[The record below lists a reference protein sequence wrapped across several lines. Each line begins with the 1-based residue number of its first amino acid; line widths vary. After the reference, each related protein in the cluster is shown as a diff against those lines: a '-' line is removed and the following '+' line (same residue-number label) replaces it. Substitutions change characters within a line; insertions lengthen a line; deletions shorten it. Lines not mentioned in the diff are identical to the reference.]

1 MLNARASSNLGSHIY
16 GFAAI
21 ALGLIGLV
29 WRDFASVWQPVP
41 NTVPHRIALACIVA
55 VCFLLAGA
63 AVQWQRTARIGFPVL
78 AILYFMAALLWL
90 PRVIGYPRMIGTWL
104 GFAEELTLVLAAII
118 GYASLA
124 PRNSVWSFRAIQIAR
139 LVFGLC
145 LITFGLAHLLAIPET
160 AAFVPKWIPPSQ
172 RFWAIAT
179 GVAHL
184 LAGLAILS
192 NIQALLAARLFTTML
207 LGFGILIWL
216 PAVFAHPEI
225 HLNWAANAINLAIAA
240 AAWVVADSLNP
251 ATQRN
256 P

>member
-1 MLNARASSNLGSHIY
+1 MLNRSAISNLGTHVY
-16 GFAAI
+16 GLAAI
-21 ALGLIGLV
+21 ALGLVGLF

-41 NTVPHRIALACIVA
+41 DTTPHRAVLACIAA
-55 VCFLLAGA
+55 VCFLLAGL
-63 AVQWQRTARIGFPVL
+63 AVQLRRTVRLGFPVL
-78 AILYFMAALLWL
+78 AIRYSMAALLWL
-90 PRVIGYPRMIGTWL
+90 PRVIGFPRMIGTWL

-124 PRNSVWSFRAIQIAR
+124 SRNSVWSFRTIQIAR

-145 LITFGLAHLLAIPET
+145 LITFGLAHLLAIPDT
-160 AAFVPKWIPPSQ
+160 AAFVPKWIPPGQ

-192 NIQALLAARLFTTML
+192 NIQDLFAPALFTTML

-216 PAVFAHPEI
+216 PAVYGHPEI

>member
-1 MLNARASSNLGSHIY
+1 MPHNKALFNFGVHIY

-21 ALGLIGLV
+21 ALGLVGLY

-41 NTVPHRIALACIVA
+41 DTVPHRALLACIA
-55 VCFLLAGA
+55 ALLFLLAGI
-63 AVQWQRTARIGFPVL
+63 AVQWPRTARFGFPIL
-78 AILYFMAALLWL
+78 ATLYLMAALLWL
-90 PRVIGYPRMIGTWL
+90 QRVIGFPRMIGTWL

-124 PRNSVWSFRAIQIAR
+124 PRNSAQALRTIQIAR
-139 LVFGLC
+139 ILFGFCLVIFA
-145 LITFGLAHLLAIPET
+145 LAHFLALPDT

-172 RFWAIAT
+172 RFWAIFT

-192 NIQALLAARLFTTML
+192 DIQARLAAYLFATMIVS
-207 LGFGILIWL
+207 FGILIWL
-216 PAVFAHPEI
+216 PALFAHPEI
-225 HLNWAANAINLAIAA
+225 HLNWAANCVNLAIAA
-240 AAWVVADSLNP
+240 AAWIVADSLTP